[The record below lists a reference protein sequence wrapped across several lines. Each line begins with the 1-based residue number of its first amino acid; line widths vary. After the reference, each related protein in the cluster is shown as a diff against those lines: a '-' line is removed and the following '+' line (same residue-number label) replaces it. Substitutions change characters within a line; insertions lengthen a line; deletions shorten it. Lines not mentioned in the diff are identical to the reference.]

1 MPTHR
6 QIMTSPKVSE
16 KGFGSSSTQLSKAL
30 YTNPLGDGYDD
41 FLRGFYQDKVLDG
54 EQNDGG
60 HTFFLVD
67 MDYGKAPDLA
77 DVETGGEGK
86 PASPWVP
93 NPVSPG
99 AGSVNPSDVLPPPEG
114 YGQTPSN
121 TPFNGEGSQLMPK
134 NSSEAISGQ
143 KTTLGTALKFGR
155 SA

>member
-6 QIMTSPKVSE
+6 QTMTSPKVTN
-16 KGFGSSSTQLSKAL
+16 KGFGSSDTQLASELFA
-30 YTNPLGDGYDD
+30 NPFGDDYDNQ
-41 FLRGFYQDKVLDG
+41 LRQRYQGWLDG

-60 HTFFLVD
+60 HTFFSVN
-67 MDYGKAPDLA
+67 MDYNAAPDLA

-99 AGSVNPSDVLPPPEG
+99 AGSLNPSDVLPAPDG

-121 TPFNGEGSQLMPK
+121 TPFNGEGSQLTPK
-134 NSSEAISGQ
+134 SSSEAIGAQ
-143 KTTLGTALKFGR
+143 KTTLGTALKLGR
-155 SA
+155 SS

>member
-6 QIMTSPKVSE
+6 QTMTSPKVSE
-16 KGFGSSSTQLSKAL
+16 KDFGSSSTQLAKAL
-30 YTNPLGDGYDD
+30 YANPFDDNYDD
-41 FLRGFYQDKVLDG
+41 FLRDYYQSNILDG

-60 HTFFLVD
+60 HTFFNVD

-99 AGSVNPSDVLPPPEG
+99 AGSLNPSDVLPPPDG
-114 YGQTPSN
+114 YGLNPSN
-121 TPFNGEGSQLMPK
+121 TPFVGEGSQLTPK

-143 KTTLGTALKFGR
+143 KTTLGTALKLGR
-155 SA
+155 SS